1 MAFETS
7 PLLKIVDM
15 AFTIARLGIV
25 FVLWN
30 RFVPVWK
37 YKKDD
42 SGDRYFQKNEVAAI
56 FVILAAMGVTNA
68 FITTNLPI
76 FTVELFGVII
86 PYVLIREKEWTKES
100 IFSLILFWN
109 ITSMSYFIVT
119 SLTDYVSNNLMNGIE
134 KASDIERFMSVRL
147 AAFEFLLFSL
157 YTAVCIV
164 AVIPF
169 MKVVKMRERISLQEL
184 VFLSVQNIAG
194 VVMTFIMRHIAVL
207 TISNG
212 AFILTEEEPQL
223 LWQMPIV
230 ALLLYFGELSAVFMW
245 QENNR
250 NRKRSEMYLA
260 EKLEKEAMRKR
271 LEQTQD
277 YYEKIR
283 KVRHDMV
290 THLTNI
296 KALSEHG
303 YEAELAAYIE
313 ELDADIRSVEMAVST
328 GNAVTDMVIND
339 RIRKAK
345 AAEVLLSVDVC
356 FNDGWGISAYDLGIV
371 IGNLLDNAI
380 CAAERARDKNVSFR
394 VKENQG
400 VVLVLCENSYV
411 PNAEDESP
419 KNEWH
424 GLGLKNVEDIADRY
438 DGGMRIDKEQGVFSV
453 TVMLKKQKK

>member
-1 MAFETS
+1 MFADISEGMMA
-7 PLLKIVDM
+7 LVKGK
-15 AFTIARLGIV
+15 A
-25 FVLWN
+25 
-30 RFVPVWK
+30 
-37 YKKDD
+37 
-42 SGDRYFQKNEVAAI
+42 
-56 FVILAAMGVTNA
+56 
-68 FITTNLPI
+68 
-76 FTVELFGVII
+76 
-86 PYVLIREKEWTKES
+86 
-100 IFSLILFWN
+100 
-109 ITSMSYFIVT
+109 
-119 SLTDYVSNNLMNGIE
+119 E
-134 KASDIERFMSVRL
+134 KAGVG
-147 AAFEFLLFSL
+147 
-157 YTAVCIV
+157 
-164 AVIPF
+164 
-169 MKVVKMRERISLQEL
+169 ERISLQEL

-260 EKLEKEAMRKR
+260 EKLEKEAMRTR

-345 AAEVLLSVDVC
+345 PQRLCSLLIRVLTM
-356 FNDGWGISAYDLGIV
+356 
-371 IGNLLDNAI
+371 
-380 CAAERARDKNVSFR
+380 
-394 VKENQG
+394 
-400 VVLVLCENSYV
+400 
-411 PNAEDESP
+411 
-419 KNEWH
+419 
-424 GLGLKNVEDIADRY
+424 
-438 DGGMRIDKEQGVFSV
+438 DGGYRH
-453 TVMLKKQKK
+453 TTLA